1 MLGSIV
7 KTSNTLT
14 FMISGLRKCLIP
26 ILDFQNPQ
34 VLSGFPPV
42 PVYDVFFGV
51 SGPYFF
57 NKQVECR
64 VTNPIRPLS
73 VDNQCQLHSPRNK
86 SLVCLLACLFACL
99 CVCLIVCVCV
109 CVVACLF
116 VRLFVRLFVSLLIC
130 VCSFA
135 CLCVRLFICSF
146 VCLFVFVSKYALSIL
161 KYDMVTMLQ

>member
-99 CVCLIVCVCV
+99 CVCLLVCVCV
-109 CVVACLF
+109 RGCLFIRSVVCSFVRVSSDLCVFLCLF
-116 VRLFVRLFVSLLIC
+116 V
-130 VCSFA
+130 CSSVY
-135 CLCVRLFICSF
+135 LF
-146 VCLFVFVSKYALSIL
+146 VCLFVCSCSFPN
-161 KYDMVTMLQ
+161 MR

>member
-99 CVCLIVCVCV
+99 CVCLLVCVCAWLLVYSFGCLFVCSCLFWFV
-109 CVVACLF
+109 CVPLLVCVFVCLF
-116 VRLFVRLFVSLLIC
+116 VRL
-130 VCSFA
+130 
-135 CLCVRLFICSF
+135 F